1 MPLNNSQ
8 FMELYRQRDVEAS
21 WKLTFSHQ
29 TTNAEHVSFPVPVYM
44 LVTVSFAL
52 LHPFSSHGVHNF
64 GLLYQVISGFPGGSD
79 GKESPCN
86 AGDLGSIPGSGR
98 SSGEGNG
105 NLLLYSCLESSMD
118 GGAW

>member
-8 FMELYRQRDVEAS
+8 FMELYRQRDVAAS
-21 WKLTFSHQ
+21 WKSTFSHQ
-29 TTNAEHVSFPVPVYM
+29 TTNAERVPFPGPVYM
-44 LVTVSFAL
+44 LATVSFAL

-86 AGDLGSIPGSGR
+86 AGDLGSIPGWGR
-98 SSGEGNG
+98 SPGGGHGNS
-105 NLLLYSCLESSMD
+105 L
-118 GGAW
+118 

>member
-1 MPLNNSQ
+1 MPFNNSQ

-29 TTNAEHVSFPVPVYM
+29 TTNAEDVSSPVPVCM
-44 LVTVSFAL
+44 LLTVFFAL

-64 GLLYQVISGFPGGSD
+64 GLFYQVILGFPGGSD

-86 AGDLGSIPGSGR
+86 AGDLGSLPGWGR
-98 SSGEGNG
+98 SPGGGHGNS
-105 NLLLYSCLESSMD
+105 L
-118 GGAW
+118 